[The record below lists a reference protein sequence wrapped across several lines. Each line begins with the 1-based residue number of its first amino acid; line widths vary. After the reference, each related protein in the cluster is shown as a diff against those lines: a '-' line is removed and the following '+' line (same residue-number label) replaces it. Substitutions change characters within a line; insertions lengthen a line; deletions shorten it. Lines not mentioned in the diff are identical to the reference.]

1 MPIAL
6 DAALSGMLEQQRS
19 MENIANNIAN
29 ANTTGYK
36 RLRVHFQALLD
47 SAQIIQ
53 ALNGE
58 IPTTDATTG
67 GGVETA
73 SIERVFQQ
81 GTLQESPSQL
91 DFAIVGPGL
100 FRVTLEDGSAA
111 YTRDG
116 AFHLSAN
123 GALTMADGTALD
135 PPVTLPEATSTVRVG
150 QDGHLYA
157 SRAMTADEL
166 AARDPE
172 DVTTEIEEDL
182 GPLTLVRFEHPEA
195 LVSLGRNLYVDG
207 PDSGPPIEGVTGD
220 PGFGYVVNGFLE
232 SSNVEIAEELTTLVA
247 ASRAYQIN
255 LSAYRTIEEML
266 RQAGQL
272 PA

>member
-1 MPIAL
+1 MTISL
-6 DAALSGMLEQQRS
+6 DAALSGLLEQQRS

-36 RLRVHFQALLD
+36 RLRIHFSALLD

-58 IPTTDATTG
+58 IPTTDATTA

-73 SIERVFQQ
+73 SVERVFQQ
-81 GTLQESPSQL
+81 GTLQESPSML

-100 FRVTLEDGSAA
+100 FRVTLEDGSPG

-116 AFHLSAN
+116 AFHLDAS
-123 GALTMADGTALD
+123 GALVMADGTQLD
-135 PPVTLPEATSTVRVG
+135 PPIVLPEATSGLRVG
-150 QDGHLYA
+150 NDGHVYA
-157 SRAMTADEL
+157 TRAMTEDEL
-166 AARDPE
+166 AARDPD
-172 DVTTEIEEDL
+172 DVTTTIEEDL

-195 LVSLGRNLYVDG
+195 LISLGRNIYVDS
-207 PDSGPPIEGVTGD
+207 PDSGPPIEGVAGD
-220 PGFGYVVNGFLE
+220 PGFGTVTNGFLE
-232 SSNVEIAEELTTLVA
+232 ASNVEVAEELTQLIA